1 MNVTTL
7 NEILEALNKVIRAD
21 LAAILK
27 FENED
32 TLVVLASSGPL
43 DVPKLKNQR
52 VTLHDRTSLSEALR
66 LKEPSVLVHKEHEK
80 NDKDTYSDVIELPID
95 HSCMVAPLRI
105 DQKLLGALTIDVVT
119 CDAFSED
126 LIKSIEGFAHLA
138 AKVVYEEERANDL
151 SRNLEKFAVENANL
165 RSTLK
170 GVALVGQSAPWLN
183 VVNQVRLVAPTPAN
197 VLISGETG
205 TGKEQVAH
213 AIHQW
218 STRSEKSF
226 IALNCSAIVP
236 ELALSEL
243 FGHEKGSFTG
253 ANRRREG
260 RFELAHG
267 GTLFLDEI
275 ADLPAQA
282 QAQLL
287 RVIQEKTFER
297 VGGSTTL
304 RTDVRLVAASHKN
317 LEREVAAGRFREDL
331 FYRLNTF
338 PIRLPN
344 LCERMGDIALLSEYF
359 LSKLKINWS
368 MPNLQLSTA
377 ALRTLE
383 KYSWPGN
390 VRELS
395 NVLERAAILARGKRI
410 TPQYLQ
416 LGDQNDSMRIPT
428 LVKLENFSVP
438 ENLNRLEKA
447 MANEIMLA
455 LAESKEKISGKGGA
469 AEILGIPPTTLHST
483 IKRLRLKVC

>member
-1 MNVTTL
+1 MNIATL
-7 NEILEALNKVIRAD
+7 HEILEALNKVLRAD
-21 LAAILK
+21 LSAILK
-27 FENED
+27 FENDD

-43 DVPKLKNQR
+43 NVPKLKNKR
-52 VTLHDRTSLSEALR
+52 VSLHDRISLSEALQ
-66 LKEPSVLVHKEHEK
+66 LKEPSVLIHKDHEEH
-80 NDKDTYSDVIELPID
+80 DKDTYSDVLDLPID

-126 LIKSIEGFAHLA
+126 LIKSISGFAHLA
-138 AKVVYEEERANDL
+138 AKVMYEEERANDL

-170 GVALVGQSAPWLN
+170 GVALVGQSTPWLN
-183 VVNQVRLVAPTPAN
+183 VVNQVRLVAPTPAT

-218 STRSEKSF
+218 SMRSQKSF

-243 FGHEKGSFTG
+243 FGHEKGAFTG
-253 ANRRREG
+253 ANRKREG

-297 VGGSTTL
+297 VGGNTTL
-304 RTDVRLVAASHKN
+304 KTDVRLVAASHKN
-317 LEREVAAGRFREDL
+317 LQLEVAAGRFREDL

-338 PIRLPN
+338 PICLPSLN
-344 LCERMGDIALLSEYF
+344 ERREDIALLAEYF
-359 LSKLKINWS
+359 LTRLKSSWS

-377 ALRTLE
+377 ALHVLE

-410 TPQYLQ
+410 TPQYLP
-416 LGDQNDSMRIPT
+416 LTNKKDFSKSPR
-428 LVKLENFSVP
+428 VFKLKGFCMP
-438 ENLNRLEKA
+438 EDLNRLEKA
-447 MANEIMLA
+447 MAREIMSA
-455 LAESKEKISGKGGA
+455 LVESNEKISGKNGA
-469 AEILGIPPTTLHST
+469 AELLGVPPTTLHST
-483 IKRLRLKVC
+483 IKRLRLKVN